1 MSRPAR
7 LAARSTVAAL
17 LAAACASGA
26 GDAAAQFG
34 PFGVGSPGQAPPAGA
49 PPAGAPPTHAA
60 SGGDNGA
67 NLPKTTV
74 GLPEDPTA
82 IPDAVKGRI
91 GTDADLDGE
100 TGRTG
105 ETDVDFYG
113 LYVATKDGAYEFKT
127 AFPFWAQRK
136 QPAAGGGIDEANLY
150 SPFYYQR
157 RSAATDV
164 DMVFPLF
171 YKQRRDQEHSLVVG
185 PFFHQEEPAHDGK
198 PATHA
203 NWVFPFAMEAKT
215 SDGGGYFHVPPL
227 LVFTEHSDRDG
238 FNLVG
243 PMFCSWRGGPACDV
257 RTADDIDL
265 GLAPFYFYGRDHDS
279 EYELIPPLLH
289 FYSWNDV
296 GDRETN
302 LWGPLLWQ
310 RSRTGT
316 VFNAMPIFWHNQGT
330 NEEGE
335 AYDNLTVFPLFH
347 HGTEGDASLLAT
359 PLFVHGHGKAGETG
373 FGTYV
378 FGRYRGRTEYD
389 MWTPLFH
396 WYRDPDIGRDT
407 KILLPFLYRDTS
419 PRNDDIAVFPLFA
432 HFERYGISEE
442 WWITPLF
449 RHERSLTGW
458 NTDILPF
465 FYSGT
470 DNKETHL
477 VVAPVLWDFASPR
490 SRATVVAPAFWRFA
504 TQDTVS
510 QLALN
515 TYYRETRVRDGSDWE
530 FHFFPLFSYGES
542 PDGHWWNLL
551 YGLTGYTREGTMAK
565 MRLMYIP
572 FQLSE

>member
-1 MSRPAR
+1 MTHVRKV
-7 LAARSTVAAL
+7 LATLITASAL
-17 LAAACASGA
+17 LTSA
-26 GDAAAQFG
+26 DAHAQFG
-34 PFGVGSPGQAPPAGA
+34 PFGVGSPGGSPPGA
-49 PPAGAPPTHAA
+49 PPKGAPPTHAA

-82 IPDAVKGRI
+82 IPDAVKKKI

-100 TGRTG
+100 TGRNG
-105 ETDVDFYG
+105 EKDIDFYG
-113 LYVATKDGAYEFKT
+113 LYVATKDGDYEFKT
-127 AFPFWAQRK
+127 VFPFWAQRK
-136 QPAAGGGIDEANLY
+136 QPAASAGGADGLDEANLY

-157 RSAATDV
+157 RSPATDV

-171 YKQRRDQEHSLVVG
+171 YKQRREQEHSLVVG
-185 PFFHQEEPAHDGK
+185 PFFHQEEAAHDGK
-198 PATHA
+198 PDTHA

-238 FNLVG
+238 FGLVG
-243 PMFCSWRGGPACDV
+243 PMFCSWRGGPACDP
-257 RTADDIDL
+257 RTTDDIDL

-289 FYSWNDV
+289 YYSWNDV

-310 RSRTGT
+310 RHRRGN
-316 VFNAMPIFWHNQGT
+316 VFNAMPIYWHNWGT
-330 NEEGE
+330 TEDAK
-335 AYDNLTVFPLFH
+335 AYDNTTVFPFFH
-347 HGTEGDASLLAT
+347 YGTEGDSKLLAT
-359 PLFVHGHGKAGETG
+359 PLFVYGEGEAGEVG

-378 FGRYRGRTEYD
+378 FGRYRGRSEYD

-407 KILLPFLYRDTS
+407 KVLLPFLYRNTS
-419 PRNDDIAVFPLFA
+419 PREDDIAVFPLFG
-432 HFERYGISEE
+432 HFERFGVSEE

-470 DNKETHL
+470 YNRDTHL
-477 VVAPVLWDFASPR
+477 VVAPILWDFASPR
-490 SRATVVAPAFWRFA
+490 SRATVVAPAYWRFA
-504 TQDTVS
+504 TQDSVS

-515 TYYRETRVRDGSDWE
+515 TYYRETKVRDGSDWE

-542 PDGHWWNLL
+542 PDGHWWNIL

-572 FQLSE
+572 ITVSE